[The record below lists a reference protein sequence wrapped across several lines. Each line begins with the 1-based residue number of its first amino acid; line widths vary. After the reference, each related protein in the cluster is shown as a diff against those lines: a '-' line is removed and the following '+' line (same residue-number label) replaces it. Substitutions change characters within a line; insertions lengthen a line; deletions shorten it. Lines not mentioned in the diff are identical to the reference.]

1 MTRMHN
7 PPHPGGIIKEAI
19 ADLKMTVTEFADH
32 IGVSRVTL
40 SRVVNEKAGIT
51 PIMSIKLA
59 QAFGQ
64 PSLDIWFKVQG
75 DHDFW
80 VASQAKLKAVKPLK
94 RAA

>member
-1 MTRMHN
+1 MTRMYN
-7 PPHPGGIIKEAI
+7 PPHPGGIIKEALV
-19 ADLKMTVTEFADH
+19 DLKMTVTEFADH

-51 PIMSIKLA
+51 PTMSIKLA

-64 PSLDIWFKVQG
+64 PSLDIWFKIQG

-80 VASQAKLKAVKPLK
+80 IASQTKAKAVKPLK